1 VNILCVQKTKW
12 TSQNAKEVENKSFK
26 LRYTRKK
33 RSRNGVGILN
43 DKSLKNKVVA
53 VRRQGNN
60 IIMIKLIFGVLVLNV
75 ISTYA
80 SQISLSDDVK
90 RQF

>member
-1 VNILCVQKTKW
+1 
-12 TSQNAKEVENKSFK
+12 VENTSFK

-53 VRRQGNN
+53 VRKQGDS
-60 IIMIKLIFGVLVLNV
+60 IIMIKLIFGDLVLNV
-75 ISTYA
+75 ISMYV
-80 SQISLSDDVK
+80 SQIGLSDDVK